1 LQLDGDFHADVW
13 GGVTSE
19 SIYYRTDASYAG
31 NDPRFYDVDRLPWAM
46 SIAES
51 WRTILAEYD
60 DNVRR
65 GTDGVVDVFNP
76 TGPKLPGWRS
86 VNFQT
91 YLWRRARA
99 CRAFP
104 RTMALL
110 DAVPGLTSAFI
121 NVLEPH
127 THIPPHQG
135 DSNAI
140 IRCHLGLR
148 VPDGDCAVRVGLE
161 TRRCA
166 DGALL
171 ALCDAHEHASWN
183 ATEARRIV
191 LVFDVMRPELLARR
205 RWICANVLAA
215 TAVIWLEA
223 RLGVSRRRLPFEVL
237 QSGKTV
243 PLPYPL
249 RTGLRR
255 ALAVPLYLALP
266 EPGRAP
272 DAPPLRDGALGLE
285 RSSSLP

>member
-1 LQLDGDFHADVW
+1 
-13 GGVTSE
+13 
-19 SIYYRTDASYAG
+19 
-31 NDPRFYDVDRLPWAM
+31 
-46 SIAES
+46 
-51 WRTILAEYD
+51 
-60 DNVRR
+60 
-65 GTDGVVDVFNP
+65 
-76 TGPKLPGWRS
+76 
-86 VNFQT
+86 
-91 YLWRRARA
+91 
-99 CRAFP
+99 
-104 RTMALL
+104 
-110 DAVPGLTSAFI
+110 
-121 NVLEPH
+121 
-127 THIPPHQG
+127 
-135 DSNAI
+135 
-140 IRCHLGLR
+140 
-148 VPDGDCAVRVGLE
+148 VRVGPE

-171 ALCDAHEHASWN
+171 AFCDAHEHASWN

-191 LVFDVMRPELLARR
+191 LVFDVMRPEHLART

-266 EPGRAP
+266 DPGRAP
-272 DAPPLRDGALGLE
+272 AAPPPGEGAVGLE